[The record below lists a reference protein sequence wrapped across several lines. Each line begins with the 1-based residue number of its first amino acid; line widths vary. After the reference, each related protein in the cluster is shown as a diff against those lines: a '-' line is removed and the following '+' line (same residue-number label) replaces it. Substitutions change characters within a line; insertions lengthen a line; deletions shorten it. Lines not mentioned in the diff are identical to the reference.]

1 MSIELE
7 LTTQIAIAKKDLEEA
22 KKRTAIAQ
30 AELETTRKILMNI
43 VSIIVNEVGE
53 R

>member
-1 MSIELE
+1 MSTELE

-22 KKRTAIAQ
+22 KKRTAIVQ

-43 VSIIVNEVGE
+43 VSIIVNEVGD

>member
-22 KKRTAIAQ
+22 KKRNAIVQ

-43 VSIIVNEVGE
+43 VSIIVNEVGD

>member
-1 MSIELE
+1 VSTELE

-22 KKRTAIAQ
+22 KKRTAIVQ

-43 VSIIVNEVGE
+43 VSIIVNEVGD

>member
-7 LTTQIAIAKKDLEEA
+7 LNTQIAIAKKDLEEA
-22 KKRTAIAQ
+22 KKRTAIVE
-30 AELETTRKILMNI
+30 AELETTRRILLNI
-43 VSIIVNEVGE
+43 VKVIVNEMVC

>member
-1 MSIELE
+1 MSTELE

-43 VSIIVNEVGE
+43 VSIIVNEVGD